1 MSNVA
6 YIIQTFLIQVVDSS
20 KSDIGLVVNS
30 ILIYLVNLQT
40 LCNVLFVQQQ
50 WLTTRKQ
57 LLRQAV
63 TRDS

>member
-1 MSNVA
+1 VSNVA